1 MRLLPLFLFCLVV
14 GTPASADPAE
24 DQRFK
29 TLSERE
35 YAWAQADNSGG
46 EDDERIA
53 PHLQDVR
60 PAAQAKR
67 LAYLQQVLAELEAI
81 KPARLSPATAVDY
94 QVYRF
99 DIERRIASLR
109 FRDYEMPARPYTR
122 AGVGREDVFKDAE
135 ITNFSIGYEPGQWRA
150 ALERYDEASK
160 LKELAILLLIALSA
174 ARPTRES
181 LECNC

>member
-81 KPARLSPATAVDY
+81 KPARS
-94 QVYRF
+94 
-99 DIERRIASLR
+99 RRRPQSIIRSIAS
-109 FRDYEMPARPYTR
+109 T
-122 AGVGREDVFKDAE
+122 
-135 ITNFSIGYEPGQWRA
+135 
-150 ALERYDEASK
+150 
-160 LKELAILLLIALSA
+160 
-174 ARPTRES
+174 
-181 LECNC
+181 